1 MHTGLSLFSARHIPA
16 GFARGARALSPGVIL
31 AAAGT
36 IAQLLM
42 HPRRA
47 GTLAGGG
54 SESLPSGASL
64 REVSPNNSV
73 AVSPYSLLVLSFLA
87 SLVRISRDPGVAVT
101 AGFLGL
107 GTEWIAL
114 IVPLTAAGAVVGSI
128 FMPAFWYRILGLRSE
143 RNTFIGAMVLMYA
156 SVVIP
161 WDISS
166 ALWIPLVREFNVPI
180 WLPELIKTGV
190 ITAYCSIA
198 GSEIPAKES
207 YPGTE

>member
-1 MHTGLSLFSARHIPA
+1 M
-16 GFARGARALSPGVIL
+16 ALSPGVIR

-47 GTLAGGG
+47 GTLAGGA
-54 SESLPSGASL
+54 SESMPSG
-64 REVSPNNSV
+64 VSPNGVSPSGV
-73 AVSPYSLLVLSFLA
+73 WPHSSGAVSPYSLLVLSFLA

-114 IVPLTAAGAVVGSI
+114 IIPLTAAGAVVGSI
-128 FMPAFWYRILGLRSE
+128 FMPAFWYRVLGLRSE

-166 ALWIPLVREFNVPI
+166 TLWIPMVREFNVPI
-180 WLPELIKTGV
+180 WLPELIKTGI

-198 GSEIPAKES
+198 GSAIPAKEPH
-207 YPGTE
+207 PGTE